1 MATLRGSSGS
11 YLIGSAPPEIVW
23 TVVRGDTAKLRVD
36 FLENDES
43 THYDITN
50 WEFASSTY
58 DFRGDILDP
67 LEVTVGDGY
76 VDIVAPASL
85 TAEWGNGYSSIVGE
99 LAFDLE
105 ATLDDGTVWTPVI
118 GVITVLG
125 DVSGGRL

>member
-1 MATLRGSSGS
+1 MTYCG
-11 YLIGSAPPEIVW
+11 PEVFGANPANIKW
-23 TVVRGDTAKLRVD
+23 TIVRGDTAKLRVD

-43 THYDITN
+43 TPYDISN
-50 WEFASSTY
+50 WVFASTTY
-58 DFRGDILDP
+58 DFRGDILD
-67 LEVTVGDGY
+67 LLNITVGQGY

-85 TAEWGNGYSSIVGE
+85 TAEWGVGYSSIVGE

-118 GVITVLG
+118 GTITVLA